1 MLVALCRSET
11 HAWPHALDVNG
22 HRCEVRANN
31 AVCWDALDRAAADA
45 SHRIFVEARRQVNRT
60 SVCVADSWTGTTRVP
75 DYKAAHST
83 ADVIFDEAVR
93 AMPRSASRMNR
104 RHQSG
109 GVPFS

>member
-1 MLVALCRSET
+1 M
-11 HAWPHALDVNG
+11 
-22 HRCEVRANN
+22 
-31 AVCWDALDRAAADA
+31 
-45 SHRIFVEARRQVNRT
+45 
-60 SVCVADSWTGTTRVP
+60 ADSWTGTTRVP